1 MVRPAGE
8 QSVVTTTAPPPLVA
22 EDVPT
27 SRWQRIQGPA
37 LVIGAL
43 AATTLALRL
52 RDPHQHGA
60 WGFCP
65 SAAMGIYCPGCGGLR
80 AVNDLT
86 HGDLAGAASS
96 NLMLVLAMPVVVFVL
111 ARWAFDRWTGRERE
125 HRTRLVVG
133 VTVAYCVALAV
144 FTVLR
149 NLPVGS
155 WLAP

>member
-1 MVRPAGE
+1 M
-8 QSVVTTTAPPPLVA
+8 TLTAPPAVV
-22 EDVPT
+22 EQVST
-27 SRWQRIQGPA
+27 TRGQRMRGPV
-37 LVIGAL
+37 LLIGGL
-43 AATTLALRL
+43 AVVTLALRL

-86 HGDLAGAASS
+86 HGDIGAAASS
-96 NLMLVLAMPVVVFVL
+96 NLMLLLALPVVIFVL
-111 ARWAFDRWTGRERE
+111 GRWAWDSWTGRERAY
-125 HRTRLVVG
+125 RPRVVLG
-133 VTVAYCVALAV
+133 VTAAYCVALAV